1 MLDHYHTLGVSRNST
16 LEDIKKSYK
25 KLAFQ
30 FHPDRYSGDSSKF
43 LEIQEAYQ
51 FLLKNHQAHK
61 NDSSFTSMFSDM
73 FKTMKKE
80 PIKNHVIRLD
90 ISLEEAI
97 EGVEKTLNI
106 KFDVPC
112 SCPFVMR
119 DRCKKCLGV
128 GYIKEEKIGAFF
140 FKNIAHQN
148 QTYVYKNYHNGI
160 NLHIKVNI
168 VSNGDFYIKKDVVYA
183 DVPLNI
189 FKAILGGSL
198 EVKTPRSVAIVEI
211 PEGRVKDFSCRLKE
225 KGLTG
230 KDLIINFKVF
240 LPKNLTLEHKRLL
253 NIIIDENKK
262 E

>member
-1 MLDHYHTLGVSRNST
+1 MIDHYQTLGVTRNST
-16 LEDIKKSYK
+16 IEEIKKSYK

-30 FHPDRYSGDSSKF
+30 FHPDRYDGDSSKF
-43 LEIQEAYQ
+43 LNIQESYQ
-51 FLLKNHQAHK
+51 FLLKNHKVHK
-61 NDSSFTSMFSDM
+61 NDAAFTSMFTDM

-80 PIKNHVIRLD
+80 PIKNHVIRLNVT
-90 ISLEEAI
+90 LEEAI
-97 EGVEKTLNI
+97 VGIDKTLNI

-112 SCPFVMR
+112 DCPFVIR

-128 GYIKEEKIGAFF
+128 GYIKEEYVGSFSFRKID
-140 FKNIAHQN
+140 HQN
-148 QTYVYKNYHNGI
+148 QTYVYKNYYKGI

-168 VSNGDFYIKKDVVYA
+168 VSTGDFYIKKDIVYV

-198 EVKTPRSVAIVEI
+198 EVKTPRSVAIIEI
-211 PEGRVKDFSCRLKE
+211 PEGRVKDFSYKLTE

-240 LPKNLTLEHKRLL
+240 LPKNLTLQHKKLL

>member
-1 MLDHYHTLGVSRNST
+1 MIDHYQTLGVARNST
-16 LEDIKKSYK
+16 IEDIKKSYK

-43 LEIQEAYQ
+43 LEIQESYQ
-51 FLLKNHQAHK
+51 YLLKNHQVHK
-61 NDSSFTSMFSDM
+61 NDSAFTSMFSDM

-90 ISLEEAI
+90 IDLDDAI
-97 EGVEKTLNI
+97 DGIEKTLNI

-112 SCPFVMR
+112 GCPFVTR
-119 DRCKKCLGV
+119 DRCKKCGGI
-128 GYIKEEKIGAFF
+128 GYVKEERVGVFLFNKIG
-140 FKNIAHQN
+140 NQN
-148 QTYVYKNYHNGI
+148 QTYVYKSYHKGI
-160 NLHIKVNI
+160 NLHIKVNV
-168 VSNGDFYIKKDVVYA
+168 VSKGDFYLKKDVIYS

-189 FKAILGGSL
+189 FKAILGGSF

-211 PEGRVKDFSCRLKE
+211 PEGMVKDFSLRLRE
-225 KGLTG
+225 KGLSG

-240 LPKNLTLEHKRLL
+240 LPKNLTLQHKKLL
-253 NIIIDENKK
+253 NIIIDENTK